1 MTLGDD
7 KSGINGVVRSH
18 LTMSSLSPRP
28 RPRGI
33 SRVISG
39 RASRT
44 GVTRSRR
51 NEDFFSSWKSKAS
64 TQLSYPLAFFSLPF
78 LFHFFL
84 YIFFSFHLSFL
95 LLLLPSLSHP
105 LLLLHHVWK
114 SFRYLFSFP
123 SLLFL
128 CLSFL
133 PSLLFLSLFSLF
145 RPCFCFKKMD
155 GGLEEEE
162 GIGRKGRE

>member
-78 LFHFFL
+78 LFHFFFIYFFL
-84 YIFFSFHLSFL
+84 FPPFFPPVAPPFSFS
-95 LLLLPSLSHP
+95 PSPSSSSRVKKFSIP
-105 LLLLHHVWK
+105 LLIPLPPFSLPQ
-114 SFRYLFSFP
+114 LFALPFIPLFVFLIS
-123 SLLFL
+123 SLFL
-128 CLSFL
+128 F
-133 PSLLFLSLFSLF
+133 
-145 RPCFCFKKMD
+145 
-155 GGLEEEE
+155 
-162 GIGRKGRE
+162 